1 MLPSELL
8 DLFRVE
14 MNDAKA
20 PYLWSDDFVIGAIDD
35 AHKQFARRT
44 DGIPDSTTDAVIK
57 LLVVPGTDVYA
68 LHPSIKK
75 IRSAR
80 RADTGR
86 PVEVLNQ
93 EDMAPRGLYFDGR
106 FGPVR
111 ALVLGMDDNSVRT
124 WPMPMETVDVLL
136 SVFRL
141 PLVTITDDE
150 PFEIP
155 EQHHRH
161 LLLWVKHL
169 AYSVQDAETFDKT
182 KAMEFEQRF
191 INYCDRAAAEQA
203 KARHKTRVV
212 AYGGI

>member
-14 MNDAKA
+14 MNDAKK
-20 PYLWSDDFVIGAIDD
+20 PYLWSDEFVIGAIDD

-44 DGIPDSTTDAVIK
+44 DGIPDSTTPEVTV
-57 LLVVPGTDVYA
+57 LPVVPGTDILA
-68 LHPSIKK
+68 LHPTIKK

-80 RADTGR
+80 RSDNGR
-86 PVEVLNQ
+86 PVDVINQ
-93 EDMAPRGLYFDGR
+93 EDMTPRGLYFDGR
-106 FGPVR
+106 LGPVR
-111 ALVLGMDDNSVRT
+111 ALVLGMDDNQVRV
-124 WPMPMETVDVLL
+124 WPMPDETVDVLL

-141 PLVTITDDE
+141 PLATITDDE

-161 LLLWVKHL
+161 LLLWAKHL

-182 KAMEFEQRF
+182 KAAEFEQRF
-191 INYCDRAAAEQA
+191 LNYCDRAAAEQA